1 MMEMAKYD
9 LIIALSLAIYFAR
22 LNQGVWKDKIIAFSS
37 EPYFIDFTECKSLC
51 DCLNKIPCI
60 NENTDIN
67 KVFDL
72 ILNTAIKHHVP
83 AENMVKNIIIIS
95 DMQFNIF
102 DAQNQISFTNFI
114 KEKYKKAGYEMPCL
128 IYWNVNN
135 RTMPVAHALNDD
147 NNVKIISGFSQS
159 VFDTIIKSQAYD
171 PKMAMLDILNSKI
184 FDKVRI

>member
-9 LIIALSLAIYFAR
+9 LIIALSLTIYFAR
-22 LNQGVWKDKIIAFSS
+22 LNQGVWKDKIITFSS

-67 KVFDL
+67 KV
-72 ILNTAIKHHVP
+72 LNTAIKHHVP

-95 DMQFNIF
+95 DMQFDIF

-114 KEKYKKAGYEMPCL
+114 KEKYKKAGYEMR
-128 IYWNVNN
+128 V
-135 RTMPVAHALNDD
+135 
-147 NNVKIISGFSQS
+147 
-159 VFDTIIKSQAYD
+159 
-171 PKMAMLDILNSKI
+171 
-184 FDKVRI
+184 

>member
-1 MMEMAKYD
+1 MKC
-9 LIIALSLAIYFAR
+9 R
-22 LNQGVWKDKIIAFSS
+22 V
-37 EPYFIDFTECKSLC
+37 
-51 DCLNKIPCI
+51 
-60 NENTDIN
+60 
-67 KVFDL
+67 
-72 ILNTAIKHHVP
+72 
-83 AENMVKNIIIIS
+83 
-95 DMQFNIF
+95 
-102 DAQNQISFTNFI
+102 
-114 KEKYKKAGYEMPCL
+114 L

>member
-22 LNQGVWKDKIIAFSS
+22 LNQGVWKDKIITFSS

-72 ILNTAIKHHVP
+72 ILNTAIK
-83 AENMVKNIIIIS
+83 
-95 DMQFNIF
+95 
-102 DAQNQISFTNFI
+102 
-114 KEKYKKAGYEMPCL
+114 
-128 IYWNVNN
+128 
-135 RTMPVAHALNDD
+135 PVSYTHLTLPTTSR
-147 NNVKIISGFSQS
+147 V
-159 VFDTIIKSQAYD
+159 
-171 PKMAMLDILNSKI
+171 
-184 FDKVRI
+184 